1 MHHPI
6 FFLKLPYTMIFLKWT
21 KLNRYCSACIHPKR
35 LHNVSSK
42 RPLKTVFDIVMALGQ
57 QPQRGQCPMV
67 PPNTMNTPFCL
78 FLSVC
83 LLPSLPGPPSGSEA
97 LTVDSESFLDG
108 PSLSQITPR
117 LYQRA
122 QRLTQVAQRP
132 SQVAQRPSQLAQSPS
147 QLDLRP
153 SQLALRPSQSQ
164 LAPSPSQPASSSA

>member
-1 MHHPI
+1 MS
-6 FFLKLPYTMIFLKWT
+6 YGST
-21 KLNRYCSACIHPKR
+21 KYHEYSVLS
-35 LHNVSSK
+35 LS
-42 RPLKTVFDIVMALGQ
+42 
-57 QPQRGQCPMV
+57 
-67 PPNTMNTPFCL
+67 
-78 FLSVC
+78 LSVC

-122 QRLTQVAQRP
+122 QRLTQVAQRS

-153 SQLALRPSQSQ
+153 SQLALRPSQ
-164 LAPSPSQPASSSA
+164 LAPSPSQLASNPSQPEPSSSQRALKPFLSFEMVIVAYC

>member
-1 MHHPI
+1 MS
-6 FFLKLPYTMIFLKWT
+6 YGST
-21 KLNRYCSACIHPKR
+21 KYHEYSDLS
-35 LHNVSSK
+35 LS
-42 RPLKTVFDIVMALGQ
+42 
-57 QPQRGQCPMV
+57 
-67 PPNTMNTPFCL
+67 
-78 FLSVC
+78 LSVC

-132 SQVAQRPSQLAQSPS
+132 SQLAQRPSQLAQSPS

-153 SQLALRPSQSQ
+153 SQLALGPLSLS
-164 LAPSPSQPASSSA
+164 